1 MTASKESRLVGKL
14 HLAGDGHGFGE
25 FVADADSHVLLGAGL
40 LCKSAGEL
48 IHLPAYLI
56 EHEETAHA
64 GSMAEYYH
72 PTKTE
77 IVGSII
83 DSLCAAFGETPPRR
97 SDE

>member
-1 MTASKESRLVGKL
+1 MGKL
-14 HLAGDGHGFGE
+14 HLAGDRFGFGE
-25 FVADADSHVLLGAGL
+25 FFADADTHVLLGAGL

-56 EHEETAHA
+56 EHQETAHQGA
-64 GSMAEYYH
+64 MVEYYH

-83 DSLCAAFGETPPRR
+83 DSLCRTFGERPPRR
-97 SDE
+97 ADE